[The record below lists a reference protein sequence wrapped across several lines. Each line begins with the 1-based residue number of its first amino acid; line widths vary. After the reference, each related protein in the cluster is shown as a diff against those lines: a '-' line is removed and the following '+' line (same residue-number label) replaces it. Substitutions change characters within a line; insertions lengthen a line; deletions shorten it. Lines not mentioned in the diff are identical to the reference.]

1 MTVACQS
8 AGDGSDRSAGVGTTD
23 EGASLRMALLR
34 FGFAMTVRDVGVAL
48 EPVRQH
54 AEQAIGGSAAF
65 GGMTCR
71 APKEP
76 RPATLFV
83 RMLHGE
89 RIYRIAAHVQN

>member
-8 AGDGSDRSAGVGTTD
+8 AGDGSGVSTPG

-34 FGFAMTVRDVGVAL
+34 LGFAMTVRDVGVAL

-71 APKEP
+71 ARKEP
-76 RPATLFV
+76 RPATQFV
-83 RMLHGE
+83 RMLHSK